1 MKTLEELKKL
11 RDEAHKKMNMRYTK
25 DGFRIQVGMGTCGIA
40 SGARPILNEFLQQ
53 IENQSLK
60 NVTVTQVGCMGECAY
75 EPMIELI
82 DASGHSYVYC
92 SLTIP
97 MVRLIVEK
105 HMINHQPIE
114 KWLLENRKRDDRLC

>member
-11 RDEAHKKMNMRYTK
+11 RDESLKKMTMRHVK

-40 SGARPILNEFLQQ
+40 SGARPILNAFLEQ
-53 IENQSLK
+53 IVDRELK

-75 EPMIELI
+75 EPMAELI
-82 DASGHSYVYC
+82 DESGQSYIYC

-97 MVRLIVEK
+97 IVREIVDK
-105 HMINHQPIE
+105 HIINHQPVTRY
-114 KWLLENRKRDDRLC
+114 LLANRKGV

>member
-11 RDEAHKKMNMRYTK
+11 RDESLKKMTMRDVK

-40 SGARPILNEFLQQ
+40 SGARPILNAFLEQVVDR
-53 IENQSLK
+53 ELK

-75 EPMIELI
+75 EPMVELI
-82 DASGHSYVYC
+82 DESGQSYIYC

-97 MVRLIVEK
+97 IVREIVDK
-105 HMINHQPIE
+105 HIINHQPVTRY
-114 KWLLENRKRDDRLC
+114 LLANRKGV